1 MSGTVGLERV
11 GAVAVLT
18 IDNEAKW
25 NALSPPILEAL
36 ERHLDALDRDGG
48 IAAIVLTGR
57 GERAFCAGADINAW
71 GDLDP
76 HEFARGWILGGHRA
90 FDRIARSP
98 KPVIAA
104 VNGHALGGGLE
115 LAAASDLRISV
126 RSATFGLPEAS
137 IGVVPGW
144 SGTQRL
150 ARQMPIALV
159 KEMALL
165 ARRLSAERAF
175 QVGFV
180 NEIVEADARGRAIEV
195 AGALS
200 GLAPRS
206 VEIAKYMINA
216 GQDEGRAAMI
226 DALASGFAAS
236 TRDKAEGVASFRAKR
251 KPEFRGE

>member
-1 MSGTVGLERV
+1 MRSTATR
-11 GAVAVLT
+11 
-18 IDNEAKW
+18 
-25 NALSPPILEAL
+25 ALRRSCW
-36 ERHLDALDRDGG
+36 
-48 IAAIVLTGR
+48 TGR
-57 GERAFCAGADINAW
+57 GERAFGAGADINAG
-71 GDLDP
+71 GDLDAC
-76 HEFARGWILGGHRA
+76 EFARGWVLGGHRV
-90 FDRIARSP
+90 FDRIARSA

-126 RSATFGLPEAS
+126 RSATFGLPEAA

-150 ARQMPIALV
+150 ARQLPVALV

-165 ARRLSAERAF
+165 GRRLSAERAHE
-175 QVGFV
+175 VGFV
-180 NEIVEADARGRAIEV
+180 NEIVECDARARAIEV

-216 GQDEGRAAMI
+216 GQDEGREAMI

-236 TRDKAEGVASFRAKR
+236 TRDRAEGVAGFRAKR
-251 KPEFRGE
+251 KPEFRGGK